1 MAPKVETRAD
11 FPKGPKGTQAFKNY
25 KLSKLYRTVKGKK
38 VAKNVLKI
46 GSRGKLLG
54 KGLLAAQMYKT
65 GKDALKPFQKGP
77 DGKRRGIAGVI
88 QRASQNVSK
97 KDKEMKAK
105 GYVKDSRGR
114 YKKVNKAE
122 KPVNK
127 QKTTVNKQKSTITKI
142 SAKQFDSRKTKVNKA
157 EKPVNKQKETV
168 NKQKETVNKPKVST
182 TNGGTKPPSN
192 PKTKTE
198 VKKTNPLDKYRRTKG
213 EGVGKKTK
221 DQRGDTRITK
231 GLKKAGF
238 TETRLAKLRQ
248 KNAAFQKAK
257 KGGKKA
263 MAEYRKKYPKRG

>member
-1 MAPKVETRAD
+1 MAPKVKTRAD
-11 FPKGPKGTQAFKNY
+11 FPKGPNGTQAFKNY

-114 YKKVNKAE
+114 YK
-122 KPVNK
+122 
-127 QKTTVNKQKSTITKI
+127 
-142 SAKQFDSRKTKVNKA
+142 KVNKA